1 MGCCNPA
8 FNSKSSDIF
17 KWTVSDNGAG
27 GVWTTGAKSIQFNIA
42 NDKQCKGTAD
52 QKQTGTAIMNFDT
65 NTRKTIRIRMEGVA
79 EPDHETF
86 ELFIDGKSMV
96 KVQASG
102 SSSCE
107 ANTCRMCEVSKEEQ
121 KFSIG
126 PGKHEIRIEVDT
138 KDAYFHNNAYFR
150 IDFSINE
157 HDTCEFCQCSP
168 RGNIL
173 SSYSF
178 LSMSKKI

>member
-1 MGCCNPA
+1 MGCCDTA
-8 FNSKSSDIF
+8 FNSKSTNDF

-27 GVWTTGAKSIQFNIA
+27 GAWTTGANFIQFQIA
-42 NDKQCKGTAD
+42 NDKFCKGTAN
-52 QKQTGTAIMNFDT
+52 QRQTGTAIMNFDT

-107 ANTCRMCEVSKEEQ
+107 ANTCRMCKVSKEEQ
-121 KFSIG
+121 EFSIG
-126 PGKHEIRIEVDT
+126 PGNHVIRIEVDT
-138 KDAYFHNNAYFR
+138 KDAYFHKDAYFR

-157 HDTCEFCQCSP
+157 YDTCEFCKCPQL
-168 RGNIL
+168 GNL
-173 SSYSF
+173 LTSYSF
-178 LSMSKKI
+178 

>member
-1 MGCCNPA
+1 MGCCDPA
-8 FNSKSSDIF
+8 FNSKSTDDF

-27 GVWTTGAKSIQFNIA
+27 GAWTTGAKFIQFKIA
-42 NDKQCKGTAD
+42 NDKQCKGIAN

-107 ANTCRMCEVSKEEQ
+107 ANPVYLFRVSE
-121 KFSIG
+121 SY
-126 PGKHEIRIEVDT
+126 V
-138 KDAYFHNNAYFR
+138 FR
-150 IDFSINE
+150 ILI
-157 HDTCEFCQCSP
+157 
-168 RGNIL
+168 
-173 SSYSF
+173 
-178 LSMSKKI
+178 